1 VNRMHSERQTRKS
14 AYDLAI
20 AYRIY
25 PKVAEPAHGLPFS
38 EDKFKLSEVC
48 LESFKKSLGNLR
60 VKLWVL
66 LDGCPTAYADLFKRY
81 FEDHELVLV
90 PLDGVGNQRTFSKQ
104 IELLCTQTYSEIVY
118 FAEDDYLYLP
128 GQFSSMIN
136 FLLEHEDV
144 DFVSPYDH
152 PDCYTLDLHRQPKWL
167 KVHGGRHWRTAA
179 STCLTFLTKQQTLR
193 KVEAIFRSYERRN
206 FDCSLW
212 LSLTKRRVFNPW
224 FFARQLIQA
233 PPIFKI
239 ILKSWIYCWRQILFG
254 RTWRLWI
261 PVPGIATHLDSKG
274 LSPNVDWRAL
284 MEQARRQT
292 MVAIAN
298 AAEPRRRAVLLGRS
312 S

>member
-1 VNRMHSERQTRKS
+1 MNPIPNQLQTQKR
-14 AYDLAI
+14 ACDIAV

-25 PKVAEPAHGLPFS
+25 PTVATPAQGLPFS

-48 LESFKKSLGNLR
+48 LQSFKKSLGNLR

-66 LDGCPTAYADLFKRY
+66 LDGCPNGYADLFKKY

-90 PLDGVGNQRTFSKQ
+90 PLNGVGNRRTFTKQ
-104 IELLCTQTYSEIVY
+104 IELLCAQDDSEIVY

-152 PDCYTLDLHRQPKWL
+152 PDCYTLDLHRRPKWL

-179 STCLTFLTKQQTLR
+179 STCLTFLTKRQTLR
-193 KVEAIFRSYERRN
+193 KVETVFRSYERRN
-206 FDCSLW
+206 SDCSLW
-212 LSLTKRRVFNPW
+212 LSLTKHRVFNPW
-224 FFARQLIQA
+224 FLARQLMQA
-233 PPIFKI
+233 PLFCKI
-239 ILKSWIYCWRQILFG
+239 ILNSWIYCWQQILFG
-254 RTWRLWI
+254 RKWQLWI
-261 PVPGIATHLDSKG
+261 PVPGIATHLDSKA

-284 MEQARRQT
+284 MEQPERQ
-292 MVAIAN
+292 AIEEV
-298 AAEPRRRAVLLGRS
+298 AAEKYS
-312 S
+312 

>member
-1 VNRMHSERQTRKS
+1 VNPTQNHPQTQKRT
-14 AYDLAI
+14 YDLAI

-25 PKVAEPAHGLPFS
+25 PKVARPAQGLPFS

-48 LESFKKSLGNLR
+48 LQTFKKSLGNLR

-66 LDGCPTAYADLFKRY
+66 LDGCPNEYADLFKKY

-90 PLDGVGNQRTFSKQ
+90 PLEGVGNQRTFATQ
-104 IELLCTQTYSEIVY
+104 IEVLCAQDDSEVVY

-152 PDCYTLDLHRQPKWL
+152 PDCYKLDLHKQPKWL

-179 STCLTFLTKQQTLR
+179 STCLSFLTKQQTLK
-193 KVEAIFRSYERRN
+193 KVEPVFHSYERRN

-212 LSLTKRRVFNPW
+212 LSLTKHRVFNPW
-224 FFARQLIQA
+224 FFALQLIQA
-233 PPIFKI
+233 PFVCKI
-239 ILKSWIYCWRQILFG
+239 ILKSWVYCWRQILFG
-254 RTWRLWI
+254 RKRRLWI
-261 PVPGIATHLDSKG
+261 PVPGIATHLDSKA

-284 MEQARRQT
+284 MKRGESQT
-292 MVAIAN
+292 LAEISVAKC
-298 AAEPRRRAVLLGRS
+298 R
-312 S
+312 

>member
-1 VNRMHSERQTRKS
+1 MPPETNRSTFDV
-14 AYDLAI
+14 AV

-25 PKVAEPAHGLPFS
+25 PKVAPPAQGLPYGD
-38 EDKFKLSEVC
+38 DKFKLSEAC
-48 LESFKKSLGNLR
+48 LQSFKRSLGNLR

-66 LDGCPTAYADLFKRY
+66 LDGCPNAYADLFKKY

-90 PLDGVGNQRTFSKQ
+90 SLKGVGNQRTFAKQ
-104 IELLCTQTYSEIVY
+104 IELLCAQNDSEIVY

-152 PDCYTLDLHRQPKWL
+152 PDCYTLDLHRRPKWL

-179 STCLTFLTKQQTLR
+179 STCLTFLTKRQTLR
-193 KVEAIFRSYERRN
+193 TVETVFRSYERRN
-206 FDCSLW
+206 SDCSLW

-224 FFARQLIQA
+224 FFARQLTQA
-233 PPIFKI
+233 PLFCKI

-254 RTWRLWI
+254 RKRRLWI
-261 PVPGIATHLDSKG
+261 PVPGIATHLDNKA
-274 LSPNVDWRAL
+274 LSPNVDWGAL
-284 MEQARRQT
+284 MEQAERQT
-292 MVAIAN
+292 LEEVAVAKCN
-298 AAEPRRRAVLLGRS
+298 
-312 S
+312 